1 MDTDGQS
8 ALLEPVLLEN
18 VSADAEPAASSPHK
32 HNLSVPTVPS
42 VETIL
47 DEPVLL
53 QPLQPSAPG
62 PDTLPSGKS
71 RRAQTY
77 LLFVLFFHRLTEP
90 SLTKIC
96 ISVCASL

>member
-18 VSADAEPAASSPHK
+18 VSADAEPAVCSPHK

-53 QPLQPSAPG
+53 QPLQPSALA
-62 PDTLPSGKS
+62 PDTLASGKS

-77 LLFVLFFHRLTEP
+77 FLFVVFFHRLTEP